1 MAITQ
6 TYTGRTL
13 KLTNFNTEDWS
24 IAANLPQQAGV
35 GLKVKAIRFISS
47 GANDVFIIRDGGIDA
62 AAIFHANANDFAAAA
77 EDHREEYGANG
88 TWMFPVIDISDCTL
102 GASASAIVIFEL
114 A

>member
-6 TYTGRTL
+6 TLVGHCI

-24 IAANLPQQAGV
+24 LAADLPQYADTGI
-35 GLKVKAIRFISS
+35 KVRAIRFISS
-47 GANDVFIIRDGGIDA
+47 GANDIFVITEGSLTGPE
-62 AAIFHANANDFAAAA
+62 IFHANANDFAAAG
-77 EDHREEYGANG
+77 EDHREEYGDG
-88 TWMFPVIDISDCTL
+88 TWMFPYIDISDCTM